1 MGYEY
6 KSRNRQSER
15 SRKPWATNTNQE
27 IVNLNVV
34 ISRGLQIHF
43 THAYIKT
50 EKGGNS
56 YGT

>member
-6 KSRNRQSER
+6 KSKNRQSER
-15 SRKPWATNTNQE
+15 RRKPWATNTNQE
-27 IVNLNVV
+27 IANLNVAG
-34 ISRGLQIHF
+34 SRELRIHF
-43 THAYIKT
+43 THDYIKT

>member
-6 KSRNRQSER
+6 KSRNQQSER
-15 SRKPWATNTNQE
+15 SHKPRATNTNQE
-27 IVNLNVV
+27 IANLNVAG
-34 ISRGLQIHF
+34 SRGLQIHF
-43 THAYIKT
+43 TQAYIKT